1 MVTRRFPVSVAA
13 LLLLWAA
20 PACKK
25 DNAKPSPSALNDAA
39 GGGKPAVPPATGD
52 AAATAAVVADAGAVA
67 SAAADAGARSTPPP
81 GADAG
86 PATGK
91 DEKPKNLKVLPKTWT
106 VAKVNDYMKKQVSR
120 GTGMKCDACHVKG
133 DYASD
138 DNKAKLA
145 ARKMIALTD
154 GINRDFFKKK
164 PEVTCFTCHKGKKEV
179 AAP

>member
-13 LLLLWAA
+13 LFLLWAA

-39 GGGKPAVPPATGD
+39 GGAKPVTPTAPGD
-52 AAATAAVVADAGAVA
+52 AAPTAATGADGGAVA
-67 SAAADAGARSTPPP
+67 AAAADAGARSTPPP

-86 PATGK
+86 PATAK
-91 DEKPKNLKVLPKTWT
+91 DDKPKNLKVLPRTWT

-120 GTGMKCDACHVKG
+120 GTGMKCEGCHVK
-133 DYASD
+133 DDFASD
-138 DNKAKLA
+138 DNKHKLA

-164 PEVTCFTCHKGKKEV
+164 PTVTCFTCHKGKEEV
-179 AAP
+179 ASP

>member
-1 MVTRRFPVSVAA
+1 MVTRLCIPLSVAA
-13 LLLLWAA
+13 LLCAA
-20 PACKK
+20 PGCKK
-25 DNAKPSPSALNDAA
+25 DNAKPDPAALKDAA
-39 GGGKPAVPPATGD
+39 GTGVAAKPAD
-52 AAATAAVVADAGAVA
+52 AAAAAAVTADAGAVA
-67 SAAADAGARSTPPP
+67 AATADAGARSAPP

-86 PATGK
+86 AAASG
-91 DEKPKNLKVLPKTWT
+91 DAAPKNLKVLPKTWT
-106 VAKVNDYMKKQVSR
+106 TAKVNDFMKKQVAR
-120 GTGMKCDACHVKG
+120 GLGVKCDACHVKG